1 MFESAADFL
10 AGEGEMSGRLRA
22 YDWSRMPLGTPETW
36 PRSLRSIVDLMLAAK
51 QAMFLAWE
59 PDLTFLY
66 NDAYAPALGAKHPG
80 ALGRP
85 LAEVWSD
92 TWAQIQLFVERN
104 LAGEGIYFE
113 DLRVPM
119 ERSGYPEEA
128 WFTFSC
134 TPVRDEAGEVAYI
147 FCAGVKTT
155 EKVRAEAALRAR
167 LSPRSIASFAPTGP
181 CAGSGARSSRSE
193 TSYGTVRWVGGIAQD
208 IARHERP
215 LV

>member
-119 ERSGYPEEA
+119 ERSGERRIVRADGSVRWIRGTVFPI
-128 WFTFSC
+128 
-134 TPVRDEAGEVAYI
+134 RDEH
-147 FCAGVKTT
+147 
-155 EKVRAEAALRAR
+155 
-167 LSPRSIASFAPTGP
+167 
-181 CAGSGARSSRSE
+181 
-193 TSYGTVRWVGGIAQD
+193 GTVRRVGGIAQD